1 VPGDMGNGL
10 TWPFPVQYRVVPAA
24 SPARVVIDRGRGLL
38 PAFVEAAR
46 DLVRHGA
53 DGITT
58 NCGWL
63 LLGFG
68 VVGRRVT
75 TGGLTG

>member
-1 VPGDMGNGL
+1 MNLSWMRINRCCCNPEG
-10 TWPFPVQYRVVPAA
+10 
-24 SPARVVIDRGRGLL
+24 
-38 PAFVEAAR
+38 
-46 DLVRHGA
+46 
-53 DGITT
+53 
-58 NCGWL
+58 L